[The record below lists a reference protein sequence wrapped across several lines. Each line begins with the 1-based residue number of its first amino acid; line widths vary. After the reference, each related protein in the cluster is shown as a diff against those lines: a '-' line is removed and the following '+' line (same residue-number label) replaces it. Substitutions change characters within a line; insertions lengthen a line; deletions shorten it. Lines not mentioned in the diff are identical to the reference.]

1 MGFVNAKLDVNKDEN
16 VYYKMQD
23 IDISHI
29 GSNNNSQKCGRYK
42 YLHNHW

>member
-23 IDISHI
+23 IYHTSVLIT
-29 GSNNNSQKCGRYK
+29 
-42 YLHNHW
+42 